1 MSKENQDVI
10 FMEEAGLLFNKNS
23 YGYYEPIVYDVK
35 KDKDGNITGKEIVKG
50 DIFYDFLLY
59 IKQSITKF
67 NTTTKKYEVGFIEL
81 YQWWIAFR
89 LIKNAIE
96 LKSEDVSVV
105 IARQANLNWSV

>member
-1 MSKENQDVI
+1 
-10 FMEEAGLLFNKNS
+10 MEEAGLILSKNKL
-23 YGYYEPIVYDVK
+23 GYYEPVAYNVK
-35 KDKDGNITGKEIVKG
+35 EDDSGQMSGTDIVKG
-50 DIFYDFLLY
+50 DIFYDFLTY

-67 NTTTKKYEVGFIEL
+67 NTITKKNEVGFIEL

-105 IARQANLNWSV
+105 IARQAKHIWSV